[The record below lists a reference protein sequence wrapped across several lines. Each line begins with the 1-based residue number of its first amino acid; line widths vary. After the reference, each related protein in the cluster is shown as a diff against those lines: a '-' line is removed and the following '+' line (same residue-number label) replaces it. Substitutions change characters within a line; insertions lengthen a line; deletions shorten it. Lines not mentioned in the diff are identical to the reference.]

1 MAMGKLYPVLFKI
14 INMKK
19 ILYALCV
26 LFLSNIAAGQTAKDS
41 LLIKET
47 SLNYIEGFYT
57 NNFQRVV
64 KAVHPELAK
73 RIVVKD
79 SLGFSMIKNMGAS
92 ELLYNTKMF
101 KRKPDQSNEPFKATI
116 TIFDISNDIATVKVT
131 QNKMNF
137 IDYLHLSKIEN
148 EWKIINVLW
157 ARTN

>member
-1 MAMGKLYPVLFKI
+1 MGKLYSLQSKI
-14 INMKK
+14 IIMKK
-19 ILYALCV
+19 LLYSICL
-26 LFLSNIAAGQTAKDS
+26 LFLNNIAFGQTAKDS
-41 LLIKET
+41 LMIKET

-64 KAVHPELAK
+64 KAIHSELAK
-73 RIVVKD
+73 RIVLKD

-101 KRKPDQSNEPFKATI
+101 KKKSDQSNEPFKATI
-116 TIFDISNDIATVKVT
+116 IIFDISNDIATVKVT

-137 IDYLHLSKIEN
+137 FDYLHLSKIEN

-157 ARTN
+157 ARTK